1 MESLKTETK
10 EKEQIA
16 IPLEKKSTKKI
27 KQKKKSKK
35 IKPEKHYKNLKE
47 LLNDIKPEPKVT
59 NEEEEDILL
68 KDNFSIY
75 HKSTSETTVG
85 SLSLEGNDYY
95 TKRNSF
101 ELKLNSNYA
110 KKNFCEFDEN
120 GFKDENDF
128 FSYKNKNICS
138 PIFEY
143 YEGTNDFLKKEL
155 INENNDIKKSKNFLE
170 KSKVLNNNSDKEK
183 IEIKEKKEINLSIYN
198 NSKNG
203 NKFNIE
209 FNMDNNNMNYPIYN
223 YMNFY
228 NYEYNNNFYYN
239 NNNKNNDIQKI
250 INNINNNINK
260 NYYLFPYN
268 KKNNNKKGNKSKR
281 TKGEWTCE
289 YCFNL
294 NYSFRKSCN
303 RCNALK

>member
-10 EKEQIA
+10 EKEQIS

-47 LLNDIKPEPKVT
+47 LLNDIKPETKVT

-85 SLSLEGNDYY
+85 SLSLEGTDNY
-95 TKRNSF
+95 TKRNSL

-110 KKNFCEFDEN
+110 TKNFCEIDEK

-128 FSYKNKNICS
+128 FSYKSKNIS
-138 PIFEY
+138 LPIFEY
-143 YEGTNDFLKKEL
+143 YKGTADFLKKEL
-155 INENNDIKKSKNFLE
+155 INENIDINESKNFLK
-170 KSKVLNNNSDKEK
+170 KSKVINNNSDKEK
-183 IEIKEKKEINLSIYN
+183 IEVKEKKEINFNNHN
-198 NSKNG
+198 NSKNE

-209 FNMDNNNMNYPIYN
+209 FNMDNNMNYPIYN

-228 NYEYNNNFYYN
+228 NYEYNNDFYY
-239 NNNKNNDIQKI
+239 NNKNNDIQKI

-260 NYYLFPYN
+260 NYYSFPYN
-268 KKNNNKKGNKSKR
+268 NKKNKNKIGDKSKR

-294 NYSFRKSCN
+294 NFSFRKSCN

>member
-1 MESLKTETK
+1 MESLKTESK
-10 EKEQIA
+10 EKKQMAMPEPI
-16 IPLEKKSTKKI
+16 KST
-27 KQKKKSKK
+27 KK

-47 LLNDIKPEPKVT
+47 LLNDIKPEQKVS

-85 SLSLEGNDYY
+85 SLSQEGTDNY

-101 ELKLNSNYA
+101 ELKLKSNHITQ
-110 KKNFCEFDEN
+110 NICENDEKEL
-120 GFKDENDF
+120 KDEKDAF
-128 FSYKNKNICS
+128 LYKNKAIYL

-143 YEGTNDFLKKEL
+143 FKGTVDFLKNEL
-155 INENNDIKKSKNFLE
+155 ISENIVSKKSKNFLK
-170 KSKVLNNNSDKEK
+170 KSKVINGSNVDEK
-183 IEIKEKKEINLSIYN
+183 IEIKEKKEINYN
-198 NSKNG
+198 NQKNE

-209 FNMDNNNMNYPIYN
+209 FNMDNNNLNYPLYN
-223 YMNFY
+223 YMDFY
-228 NYEYNNNFYYN
+228 NYGYNNPYYN
-239 NNNKNNDIQKI
+239 NKTNDIQKI
-250 INNINNNINK
+250 INNINNNMNK
-260 NYYLFPYN
+260 NYYSFPYN
-268 KKNNNKKGNKSKR
+268 NKKNKNKKTNKSKR

>member
-1 MESLKTETK
+1 MESLKNETK
-10 EKEQIA
+10 EKEQMA

-47 LLNDIKPEPKVT
+47 LLNDIKPETKVT

-85 SLSLEGNDYY
+85 SLSLEGTDNY

-110 KKNFCEFDEN
+110 TKNFCEFDDK

-128 FSYKNKNICS
+128 FSYKSKNNCL

-143 YEGTNDFLKKEL
+143 YKGTTDFLKKEL
-155 INENNDIKKSKNFLE
+155 INENIDINESKNFLK
-170 KSKVLNNNSDKEK
+170 KSKVINNNSDKEK
-183 IEIKEKKEINLSIYN
+183 IEVKEKKEINFNNHN
-198 NSKNG
+198 NSKNE

-209 FNMDNNNMNYPIYN
+209 FNMDNNMNYPIYN

-228 NYEYNNNFYYN
+228 NYEYNNDFYY
-239 NNNKNNDIQKI
+239 NNKNNDIQKI

-260 NYYLFPYN
+260 NYYSFPYH

-294 NYSFRKSCN
+294 NFSFRKSCN